1 MFQDMS
7 LKKKLLGAFFLSA
20 MITAIV
26 GGIGLSRIS
35 ATNDVFKYVV
45 TEDVVFLTGSIE
57 LDALALQHRRFE
69 KDFFL
74 NIGDKEKQDGYLSK
88 FKDVSAKTQEKI
100 KSLTDSIPD
109 NTSLSEKMRN
119 AFTEADSSH
128 KKYMAGFLELAK
140 SVQADETITPQVGNT
155 MMVPMKNDIY
165 TFESKVQAI
174 SELSHEYIQSVS
186 DQVIKEGQQSR
197 FLILVLLAAGI
208 VVSIVFGLFISGLI
222 VRPIKDAVGLAEVM
236 AKGDF
241 TKSLHE
247 GGKDEIG
254 TLLKA
259 LGTMAVQLKIMIKDI
274 IGYVNTLNSAST
286 ELSVISEQL
295 RNGAK
300 ETASQSMAV
309 AASAEQVSS
318 NITSVAAAS
327 EQATTNV
334 NMVAT
339 ASEEMTATISEI
351 AKNTDTARI
360 ITADAV
366 EQAKTA
372 SVQVDQLGLAAQKIS
387 NVVETITEI
396 SEQVNLLALNA
407 TIEAARAGE
416 AGKGFAVVANEIKEL
431 AKQTATAAISIRDQI
446 GSVQASS
453 KTTVTGISSIASV
466 VGKVN
471 DIVAGIAAAIE
482 EQTAVTTEIVGNVA
496 QAALGIKE
504 VSTNITHSSAAVI
517 DITREIGRVN
527 QSAEDMSASSV
538 QVNSS
543 ALELSQVSEKIK
555 QLVSMFRV

>member
-7 LKKKLLGAFFLSA
+7 LKKKLQGAFLISA
-20 MITAIV
+20 IITAIV
-26 GGIGLSRIS
+26 GCIGLLRITEIN
-35 ATNDVFKYVV
+35 AIFKEVAADDV
-45 TEDVVFLTGSIE
+45 DFLIGSFE
-57 LDALALQHRRFE
+57 LEVLALEHRRYE
-69 KDFFL
+69 KDFFI
-74 NIGDKEKQDGYLSK
+74 NIGNKEKQDGYLSK
-88 FKDVSAKTQEKI
+88 FKDVAEKTQEKI
-100 KSLTDSIPD
+100 GSLTDSIPD
-109 NTSLSEKMRN
+109 DPSVSEKMRS
-119 AFTEADSSH
+119 AFAEAASFH
-128 KKYMAGFLELAK
+128 KKYTDGFLELTK
-140 SVQADETITPQVGNT
+140 NVQADETITTQTANT
-155 MMVPMKNDIY
+155 MMASLKNDIY
-165 TFESKVQAI
+165 TYESNVQAI
-174 SELSHEYIQSVS
+174 SELSHKYIESIAERE
-186 DQVIKEGQQSR
+186 IKKGQQSR
-197 FLILVLLAAGI
+197 HLIFVLVVSGI
-208 VVSIVFGLFISGLI
+208 VISILFGLFISGLI
-222 VRPIKDAVGLAEVM
+222 VRQIKEAVGFAEAM

-241 TKSLHE
+241 SKKLPE

-254 TLLKA
+254 TLLTA
-259 LGTMAVQLKIMIKDI
+259 LGTMSVRLKTVITDI
-274 IGYVNTLNSAST
+274 IGYVNKLNSASVG
-286 ELSVISEQL
+286 LSTISTQL
-295 RNGAK
+295 SNGAK
-300 ETASQSMAV
+300 ETANQSMAV

-318 NITSVAAAS
+318 NIKSVAAAS

-351 AKNTDTARI
+351 SKNTDTARI

-366 EQAKTA
+366 EKAKTA
-372 SVQVDQLGLAAQKIS
+372 SIQVDQLGQAAQQIS

-431 AKQTATAAISIRDQI
+431 ARQTATAAISIREQI
-446 GSVQASS
+446 GNVQASS
-453 KTTVTGISSIASV
+453 KTTVTGISSIANV
-466 VGKVN
+466 VGRVN

-482 EQTAVTTEIVGNVA
+482 EQSAVTTEIVGNVA

-504 VSTNITHSSAAVI
+504 VSTNITHSSTAVT

-527 QSAEDMSASSV
+527 QRAEDMAASSV